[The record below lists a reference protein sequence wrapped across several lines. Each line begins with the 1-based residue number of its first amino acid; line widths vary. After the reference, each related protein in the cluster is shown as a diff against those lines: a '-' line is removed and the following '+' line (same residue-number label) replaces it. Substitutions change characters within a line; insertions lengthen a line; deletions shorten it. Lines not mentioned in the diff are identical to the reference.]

1 MSKDY
6 LDKWEERQKQNTEI
20 IEQQQTKTKKMNLNK
35 RELIGVIIH
44 FISWI
49 ITGPLLQVVSWINLA
64 YLGWAESTNLIHYI
78 LTCTFLLYSQSVVNK
93 GFGNE

>member
-1 MSKDY
+1 
-6 LDKWEERQKQNTEI
+6 
-20 IEQQQTKTKKMNLNK
+20 MNLNK

-44 FISWI
+44 FIFWI
-49 ITGPLLQVVSWINLA
+49 ITGPALQVVSWIYLA
-64 YLGWAESTNLIHYI
+64 YLCWAESTNLIHYI

>member
-1 MSKDY
+1 M
-6 LDKWEERQKQNTEI
+6 KW
-20 IEQQQTKTKKMNLNK
+20 NK
-35 RELIGVIIH
+35 ENRELLSVIIH

>member
-1 MSKDY
+1 MSEDY

-44 FISWI
+44 FIFWI
-49 ITGPLLQVVSWINLA
+49 IAGPLLHVVSWINLA

>member
-1 MSKDY
+1 
-6 LDKWEERQKQNTEI
+6 
-20 IEQQQTKTKKMNLNK
+20 MNLNK

-44 FISWI
+44 FIFWI
-49 ITGPLLQVVSWINLA
+49 IAGPLLHIVSWIYLA